1 MKNSHGTPLPQKGRM
16 HHLMFPFFCL
26 THVWLNLLLVLFVF
40 SSVVS
45 SVHIITLSCSCVNE
59 DSAERKKKQRIET
72 KDPITKT
79 EFPRSAKEEL

>member
-1 MKNSHGTPLPQKGRM
+1 
-16 HHLMFPFFCL
+16 
-26 THVWLNLLLVLFVF
+26 
-40 SSVVS
+40 
-45 SVHIITLSCSCVNE
+45 VNE